1 MKYFF
6 AWILLAVFGAAFC
19 ACAGTPGKVTGKV
32 LNVRSGADIKSPIV
46 GKVVQDEVVDV
57 ISKKDNWLQIAA
69 PASLKIYISEA
80 LVSDGK
86 VIRGVNMRS
95 SMSDKA
101 PTLGELPAGSPV
113 KLIDERAYGW
123 VRIVP
128 PETLTVYV
136 AAMYVDFD
144 EKALAPAVEKAP
156 EAKEGAA
163 PAAEKSTSQIEAETA
178 AEVAAPAVVPDAAL
192 DNK

>member
-1 MKYFF
+1 MKYSF
-6 AWILLAVFGAAFC
+6 AWILLLVFGAAFC
-19 ACAGTPGKVTGKV
+19 TCAGAPGKVTGKV

-57 ISKKDNWLQIAA
+57 IAKKDNWLQIAA

-95 SMSDKA
+95 FMSDQA
-101 PTLGELPAGSPV
+101 PSLGELPAGTPV

-123 VRIVP
+123 VRIAP

-144 EKALAPAVEKAP
+144 EKALAPEEKAP
-156 EAKEGAA
+156 APEAA
-163 PAAEKSTSQIEAETA
+163 PKAEKSTAQVEAEA
-178 AEVAAPAVVPDAAL
+178 AATVAAPAIAPDAAV